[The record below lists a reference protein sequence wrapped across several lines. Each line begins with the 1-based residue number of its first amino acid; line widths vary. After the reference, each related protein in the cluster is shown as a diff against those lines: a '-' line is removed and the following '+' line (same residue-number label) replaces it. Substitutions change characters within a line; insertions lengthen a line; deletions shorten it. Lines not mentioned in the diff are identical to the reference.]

1 MTVAR
6 RSLVVLAAAVALSG
20 GRASLGTAEDPKDK
34 ADPKDKR
41 VCVKRSEIN
50 TIRTLDDRHALVKAS
65 AGRHYMFTLDKSCQ
79 DFRLARKV
87 AISEDTGRVCS
98 DGVNL
103 LTYELPGMGAM
114 RCRID
119 GIDLVEGEDAARELI
134 RSRE

>member
-1 MTVAR
+1 MTVVR
-6 RSLVVLAAAVALSG
+6 RPLVALAAAVALSSG
-20 GRASLGTAEDPKDK
+20 GAGVGRAEEPKE
-34 ADPKDKR
+34 KR

-119 GIDLVEGEDAARELI
+119 GIDPVEGEDAARELI